1 MGKLQLA
8 QPALTLG
15 WSALLLGEQVSLLAA
30 VAAAVIGATAVGR
43 NARVDPAKAAARPS
57 HWADELSGD
66 QHATARQAAPEVRR

>member
-30 VAAAVIGATAVGR
+30 VAAAAVIGATAVGR
-43 NARVDPAKAAARPS
+43 NARVDPARAAARPAQ
-57 HWADELSGD
+57 WAGELSGD
-66 QHATARQAAPEVRR
+66 QHATARQAAPG